1 MRYNYSKK
9 LLTFIVSIFTM
20 TLSAQSLEVS
30 GKVIEKET
38 NIPLAGATIIIK
50 DTSTGV
56 SSDFDGNFKITVQKG
71 QVLIVSYVG
80 FKNIEIEVQQS
91 EVIASMEPSLDALDE
106 VTISVGYFD
115 VSKKDLSGS
124 ITQLKTEQL
133 EQNRAATLESLL
145 QGQVAGVVV
154 TESAEPGGG
163 IGISIRGTNSMLG
176 GTQPLYVLD
185 GIPINPVADAEGNG
199 NSGGAQSSLSFI
211 NPNDIEKMEI
221 LKDAAATAV
230 YGARGANGVVLITTK
245 SANKNKGKDK
255 ISFTFDSYL
264 TTVREKLNVLDG
276 PGFETYMNQRSLN
289 QIYQTI
295 TNPNY
300 FSPGPD
306 GNINTTSDN
315 FLNPFD
321 GSQALTAVD
330 YPEID
335 EYSVPYPE
343 STGISTDWQDE
354 TYQLAQTNS
363 YNLSYRGGD
372 FKKNYALSLGIF
384 DQEGVIVNNTSKR
397 VFLNSSVKR
406 KAFND
411 KIDIYARTNV
421 SHKKGNASSVGNGQV
436 FIQKSVVSQILQF
449 QPIYS
454 LLESGQ
460 TNSEYTALN
469 DEASP
474 EAPISNPYTLA
485 KYVIDEKKSFT
496 FRQALSLVGKITPKL
511 TGTLRGAFDYQ
522 KNTRD
527 NYYPK
532 NTTRGVINNGEASQ
546 SYLENRKIYA
556 EGNLRYRNRFNTHR
570 IDATLVTT
578 YEQNAIRS
586 LFNKARGFANDNT
599 SFYNFNVAEEIFV
612 PISQYREVGLLS
624 ALARVGYNYNRKYFI
639 DVNARIDASSKF
651 AENKKSAI
659 FPSVAISWALSKERF
674 IRRIK
679 QINNLKLRLSYGKTG
694 SNPISP
700 YQSLPLM
707 SPIRYNYDDELV
719 IGFYEQNLENDNLT
733 WETTD
738 QFNVGLDIGMFDSR
752 LNITLDAYH
761 KLTYDLLQNV
771 NLPASNGY
779 ATRVD
784 NFGEIEN
791 KGYEI
796 GLQSEMVKNDN
807 FSWDL
812 NSTFSLNR
820 NKLVKLNSNLDYQ
833 LGPSIGFA
841 QARPIMFMVGQP
853 LGVFWGAETDGIFE
867 NWEQANASGISNA
880 APGEINYVNHHVD
893 YDASG
898 DSSENQII
906 DFEDYVKIGD
916 PNPDFN
922 FSIGSEFKYKN
933 WDLNL
938 LFTGQKGG
946 DLFWVDS
953 WQLSGLFRTR
963 NHLSD
968 SFENSWR
975 APIAYSSGTLVYD
988 PAVGNTTGA
997 AHPAAIVNN
1006 GNRNT
1011 PSDRQVFDA
1020 SFFRLKNINLGY
1032 NFNFKNG
1039 KSLRLYV
1046 SGQNLVTWTNYPGFD
1061 PEVQTYTKNPQRR
1074 GVDFGTYPG
1083 TKSYIF
1089 GIRLNY

>member
-9 LLTFIVSIFTM
+9 HLILIVSILTM
-20 TLSAQSLEVS
+20 TLSAQDFEVL
-30 GKVIEKET
+30 GKVVEKET

-50 DTSTGV
+50 DTSIGV
-56 SSDFDGNFKITVQKG
+56 SSDFDGNFKITTQKG
-71 QVLIVSYVG
+71 QILIVSYVG
-80 FKNIEIEVQQS
+80 FKTIEIEVQQS
-91 EVIASMEPSLDALDE
+91 DVIASMEPSLDALDE

-115 VSKKDLSGS
+115 VSKKDLSGA
-124 ITQLKTEQL
+124 ITQIKTEQL

-199 NSGGAQSSLSFI
+199 NSGGTQSSLSFI

-245 SANKNKGKDK
+245 SANKNNGKDK

-276 PGFETYMNQRSLN
+276 PGFESYMNQRSLN
-289 QIYQTI
+289 QIYQEI
-295 TNPNY
+295 TNPNR
-300 FSPGPD
+300 SSGV
-306 GNINTTSDN
+306 
-315 FLNPFD
+315 FD
-321 GSQALTAVD
+321 GSQALNVD
-330 YPEID
+330 NYPEIED
-335 EYSVPYPE
+335 YAVPYPE
-343 STGISTDWQDE
+343 SSGVSTDWQDE
-354 TYQLAQTNS
+354 TYQLANTNS

-384 DQEGVIVNNTSKR
+384 DQEGVILNTTNKR
-397 VFLNSSVKR
+397 VFLNSSIKR

-421 SHKKGNASSVGNGQV
+421 SNKKGNASSVGNGQI
-436 FIQKSVVSQILQF
+436 FMQKSVVSQLLQF

-454 LLESGQ
+454 LLETGETDDIYS
-460 TNSEYTALN
+460 ALN
-469 DEASP
+469 EGDL
-474 EAPISNPYTLA
+474 ISNPYTLA
-485 KYVIDEKKSFT
+485 KYVVDEKKSFT

-511 TGTLRGAFDYQ
+511 TATLRGAFDYQ

-527 NYYPK
+527 NYYPT
-532 NTTRGVINNGEASQ
+532 NTTRGYINNGEASQ
-546 SYLENRKIYA
+546 SYSENRKIYA
-556 EGNLRYRNRFNTHR
+556 EGNLRYRNRFNAHR

-586 LFNKARGFANDNT
+586 LFNKATGFANDNT
-599 SFYNFNVAEEIFV
+599 TFYNFNAADEIFV
-612 PISQYREVGLLS
+612 PISQYREIGLLS
-624 ALARVGYNYNRKYFI
+624 ALTRVGYNYNRKYFI
-639 DVNARIDASSKF
+639 DINARIDASSKF
-651 AENKKSAI
+651 ADNKKSAV

-674 IRRIK
+674 VRRIK

-700 YQSLPLM
+700 YQSLALM
-707 SPIRYNYDDELV
+707 SPIRYNFDDELV
-719 IGFYEQNLENDNLT
+719 IGFYEQNLENDNLS

-752 LNITLDAYH
+752 LNVTLDAYH

-796 GLQSEMVKNDN
+796 GLQAEMVKNAN

-820 NKLVKLNSNLDYQ
+820 NKLVKLNSNLEYQ
-833 LGPSIGFA
+833 LGPSIGFSD
-841 QARPIMFMVGQP
+841 ARPIMFMVGQP
-853 LGVFWGAETDGIFE
+853 LGIFWGAETDGIFE
-867 NWEQANASGISNA
+867 NWQQANASGIPNA
-880 APGEINYVNHHVD
+880 APGEINYVNHNVD

-898 DSSENQII
+898 IPSENQVI
-906 DFEDYVKIGD
+906 DFEDYVKLGD

-938 LFTGQKGG
+938 LFTGQQGG

-963 NHLSD
+963 NHLTD
-968 SFENSWR
+968 SFENSWK
-975 APIAYSSGTLVYD
+975 APLAYSSGTLVYD
-988 PAVGNTTGA
+988 PEVGNTTGA

-1046 SGQNLVTWTNYPGFD
+1046 SGQNLLTWTQYPGYD

-1089 GIRLNY
+1089 GLRLNY

>member
-20 TLSAQSLEVS
+20 TLSAQSLEVF

-56 SSDFDGNFKITVQKG
+56 SSDFDGNFKITTKKG

-80 FKNIEIEVQQS
+80 FKTIEIEVQQS

-289 QIYQTI
+289 QIYQEI
-295 TNPNY
+295 TNPDR
-300 FSPGPD
+300 SG
-306 GNINTTSDN
+306 GA
-315 FLNPFD
+315 FD
-321 GSQALTAVD
+321 GSQALTVD
-330 YPEID
+330 NYPEIED
-335 EYSVPYPE
+335 YSVPYPE

-384 DQEGVIVNNTSKR
+384 DQEGVIVNTTNKR

-436 FIQKSVVSQILQF
+436 FMQKSVVSQMLQF

-496 FRQALSLVGKITPKL
+496 FRQAISFVGKITPKL
-511 TGTLRGAFDYQ
+511 TATLRGAFDYQ

-556 EGNLRYRNRFNTHR
+556 EGNFRYRNRLNAHR

-651 AENKKSAI
+651 AENKKSAV

-707 SPIRYNYDDELV
+707 SPIRYNFDDELV
-719 IGFYEQNLENDNLT
+719 IGFYEQNLQNDNLT

-796 GLQSEMVKNDN
+796 GLQAEMAKNDN

-867 NWEQANASGISNA
+867 DWEQANASGIPNA
-880 APGEINYVNHHVD
+880 RPGEINYVNHHID

-898 DSSENQII
+898 DPSEDQII

-975 APIAYSSGTLVYD
+975 APITYSNGTLVYD

-1046 SGQNLVTWTNYPGFD
+1046 SGQNLVTWTNYPGYD

-1089 GIRLNY
+1089 GLRLNY

>member
-9 LLTFIVSIFTM
+9 LLILIVSIFTM
-20 TLSAQSLEVS
+20 TLSAQDFEVL
-30 GKVIEKET
+30 GKVVEKET

-56 SSDFDGNFKITVQKG
+56 STDFDGNFKITAQKG
-71 QVLIVSYVG
+71 QILIVSYVG
-80 FKNIEIEVQQS
+80 FKTIEIEVQQS
-91 EVIASMEPSLDALDE
+91 DVIASMEPSLDALDE

-115 VSKKDLSGS
+115 VSKKDLSGA
-124 ITQLKTEQL
+124 ITQIKTEQL

-199 NSGGAQSSLSFI
+199 NSGGTQSSLSFI

-276 PGFETYMNQRSLN
+276 PGFESYMNQRSLN
-289 QIYQTI
+289 QIYQEI
-295 TNPNY
+295 TNPDR
-300 FSPGPD
+300 SG
-306 GNINTTSDN
+306 GA
-315 FLNPFD
+315 FD
-321 GSQALTAVD
+321 GSQTLNLD
-330 YPEID
+330 NYPEIED
-335 EYSVPYPE
+335 YAVPYPE
-343 STGISTDWQDE
+343 STGVSTDWQDE
-354 TYQLAQTNS
+354 TYQLAHTNS

-384 DQEGVIVNNTSKR
+384 DQEGVILNTTNKR

-421 SHKKGNASSVGNGQV
+421 SNKKGNASSVGNGQI
-436 FIQKSVVSQILQF
+436 FMQKSVVSQLLQF

-454 LLESGQ
+454 LLETGENDDIYS
-460 TNSEYTALN
+460 ALN
-469 DEASP
+469 EGDL
-474 EAPISNPYTLA
+474 ISNPYTLA
-485 KYVIDEKKSFT
+485 KYVVDEKKSFT

-511 TGTLRGAFDYQ
+511 TATLRGAFDYQ

-527 NYYPK
+527 NYYPT
-532 NTTRGVINNGEASQ
+532 NTTRGYVNNGEASQ
-546 SYLENRKIYA
+546 SYSENRKIYA
-556 EGNLRYRNRFNTHR
+556 EGNLRYRNRFNAHR

-586 LFNKARGFANDNT
+586 LFNKATGFANDNT
-599 SFYNFNVAEEIFV
+599 TFYNFNAADEIFV
-612 PISQYREVGLLS
+612 PISQYREIGLLS
-624 ALARVGYNYNRKYFI
+624 ALTRVGYNYNRKYFI
-639 DVNARIDASSKF
+639 DINARIDASSKF
-651 AENKKSAI
+651 AENKKSAV

-679 QINNLKLRLSYGKTG
+679 KINNLKLRLSYGKTG

-700 YQSLPLM
+700 YQSLALM
-707 SPIRYNYDDELV
+707 SPIRYNFDDELV

-796 GLQSEMVKNDN
+796 GLQAEMVRNDN

-820 NKLVKLNSNLDYQ
+820 NKLVKLNSNLEYQ
-833 LGPSIGFA
+833 LGPSIGFSD
-841 QARPIMFMVGQP
+841 ARPIMFMVGQP
-853 LGVFWGAETDGIFE
+853 LGIFWGAETDGIFE
-867 NWEQANASGISNA
+867 NWEQANASGIPNA

-898 DSSENQII
+898 NPSENQVI
-906 DFEDYVKIGD
+906 DFEDYVKLGD

-938 LFTGQKGG
+938 LFTGQQGG

-963 NHLSD
+963 NHLTD
-968 SFENSWR
+968 SFENSWK
-975 APIAYSSGTLVYD
+975 APLTYSSGTLVYD

-1046 SGQNLVTWTNYPGFD
+1046 SGQNLVTWTQYPGYD

-1089 GIRLNY
+1089 GLRLNY

>member
-9 LLTFIVSIFTM
+9 LLILIVSIFTM
-20 TLSAQSLEVS
+20 TLSAQDFEVL
-30 GKVIEKET
+30 GKVVEKET

-56 SSDFDGNFKITVQKG
+56 STDFDGNFKITAQKG
-71 QVLIVSYVG
+71 QILIVSYVG
-80 FKNIEIEVQQS
+80 FKTIEIEVQQS
-91 EVIASMEPSLDALDE
+91 DIIASMEPSLDALDE

-115 VSKKDLSGS
+115 VSKKDLSGA
-124 ITQLKTEQL
+124 ITQIKTEQL

-199 NSGGAQSSLSFI
+199 NSGGTQSSLSFI

-276 PGFETYMNQRSLN
+276 PGFESYMNQRSLN
-289 QIYQTI
+289 QIYQEI
-295 TNPNY
+295 TNPDR
-300 FSPGPD
+300 SG
-306 GNINTTSDN
+306 GA
-315 FLNPFD
+315 FD
-321 GSQALTAVD
+321 GSQTLNLD
-330 YPEID
+330 NYPEIED
-335 EYSVPYPE
+335 YAVPYPE
-343 STGISTDWQDE
+343 STGVSTDWQDE
-354 TYQLAQTNS
+354 TYQLAHTNS

-384 DQEGVIVNNTSKR
+384 DQEGVILNTTNKR

-421 SHKKGNASSVGNGQV
+421 SNKKGNASSVGNGQI
-436 FIQKSVVSQILQF
+436 FMQKSVVSQLLQF

-454 LLESGQ
+454 LLETGENDDIYS
-460 TNSEYTALN
+460 ALN
-469 DEASP
+469 EGDL
-474 EAPISNPYTLA
+474 ISNPYTLA
-485 KYVIDEKKSFT
+485 KYVVDEKKSFT

-511 TGTLRGAFDYQ
+511 TATLRGAFDYQ

-527 NYYPK
+527 NYYPT
-532 NTTRGVINNGEASQ
+532 NTTRGYINNGEASQ
-546 SYLENRKIYA
+546 SYSENRKIYA
-556 EGNLRYRNRFNTHR
+556 EGNLRYRNRFNAHR

-586 LFNKARGFANDNT
+586 LFNKATGFANDNT
-599 SFYNFNVAEEIFV
+599 TFYNFNAADEIFV
-612 PISQYREVGLLS
+612 PISQYREIGLLS
-624 ALARVGYNYNRKYFI
+624 ALTRVGYNYNRKYFI
-639 DVNARIDASSKF
+639 DINARIDASSKF
-651 AENKKSAI
+651 AENKKSAV

-679 QINNLKLRLSYGKTG
+679 KINNLKLRLSYGKTG

-700 YQSLPLM
+700 YQSLALM
-707 SPIRYNYDDELV
+707 SPIRYNFDDELV

-796 GLQSEMVKNDN
+796 GLQAEMVRNDN

-820 NKLVKLNSNLDYQ
+820 NKLVKLNSNLEYQ
-833 LGPSIGFA
+833 LGPSIGFSD
-841 QARPIMFMVGQP
+841 ARPIMFMVGQP
-853 LGVFWGAETDGIFE
+853 LGIFWGAETDGIFE
-867 NWEQANASGISNA
+867 NWEQANASGIPNA

-898 DSSENQII
+898 NPSENQVI
-906 DFEDYVKIGD
+906 DFEDYVKLGD

-938 LFTGQKGG
+938 LFTGQQGG

-963 NHLSD
+963 NHLTD
-968 SFENSWR
+968 SFENSWK
-975 APIAYSSGTLVYD
+975 APLTYSSGTLVYD

-1046 SGQNLVTWTNYPGFD
+1046 SGQNLVTWTQYPGYD

-1089 GIRLNY
+1089 GLRLNY